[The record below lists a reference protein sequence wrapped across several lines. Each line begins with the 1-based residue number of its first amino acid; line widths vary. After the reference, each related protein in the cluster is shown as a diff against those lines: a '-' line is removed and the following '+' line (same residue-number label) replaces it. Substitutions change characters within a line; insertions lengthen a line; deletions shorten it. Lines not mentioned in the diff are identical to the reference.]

1 MCAPRRGAVGVA
13 AAGFVDA
20 PGARVRFAPHLSWR
34 DEPLRDR
41 LGDRFGLP
49 VLVANDAN
57 AALWGEARFGAARG
71 ADHVLMVT
79 LGTGIGGALLVG
91 GRAAHRAQR
100 HGRRVRPHAG
110 RAGRP
115 SVRVRAPGLLGAVL
129 LGQGAGPVRP
139 RGRVGRPGQ
148 ALMEAASHGEP
159 VAQGA
164 FVEVGRWL
172 GIGLADLVAAFD
184 PDLVLV
190 GGGVSAAGELLLEP
204 ARRTFAEAW
213 WAAATARS
221 RGSWPPDWV
230 HWPGSS
236 VPPTWPPARRSR
248 GSRHAVATLRVM
260 TYNILL
266 GGHRGAPL
274 HDLVRTVAPDVLLVN
289 ESPSAR
295 CCGAGTPSG
304 WPGCGACDTSRA
316 AALRART

>member
-1 MCAPRRGAVGVA
+1 MGVSVGVDVGGTKIVAGVPGPDGRLLDREDRATPDRASAPILVEGLIADAVESLCARHDVRAVGVA

-41 LGDRFGLP
+41 LGARLGLP

-91 GRAAHRAQR
+91 GRLHT
-100 HGRRVRPHAG
+100 GRNGMAGEFGHMRVVPD
-110 RAGRP
+110 GRP
-115 SVRVRAPGLLGAVL
+115 CECGHTGCWEQYCSGKALARFAREAGSVAL
-129 LGQGAGPVRP
+129 
-139 RGRVGRPGQ
+139 GQ

-190 GGGVSAAGELLLEP
+190 GGGVSAAGELLLQP
-204 ARRTFAEAW
+204 ARRTFAEALV
-213 WAAATARS
+213 
-221 RGSWPPDWV
+221 GS
-230 HWPGSS
+230 
-236 VPPTWPPARRSR
+236 
-248 GSRHAVATLRVM
+248 
-260 TYNILL
+260 
-266 GGHRGAPL
+266 GHRKEPRILAAGLGPLAGLIGAA
-274 HDLVRTVAPDVLLVN
+274 DLA
-289 ESPSAR
+289 AR
-295 CCGAGTPSG
+295 AEEQ
-304 WPGCGACDTSRA
+304 R
-316 AALRART
+316 